1 MTLHTRRESHAYPT
15 SAELGLVVGATQRRP
30 GACCFSR
37 VAAARALPNR
47 PVRRQPHGTHRPNA
61 PTEAELSLAHEVRAY
76 AHSFT
81 LTRRTRVRGSASDH
95 GS

>member
-1 MTLHTRRESHAYPT
+1 MTLHVANHMRTQQVRSWGWRWVQLSGALRLLLLTR
-15 SAELGLVVGATQRRP
+15 
-30 GACCFSR
+30 CCCSR
-37 VAAARALPNR
+37 VAEQTSASAT
-47 PVRRQPHGTHRPNA
+47 HGTHRPNA